1 MSKTAGKTTV
11 NADDSRVNVLIRL
24 VGVIFV
30 VLGLGMTYETFVQAG
45 ASTQVLQPPVVPVLY
60 LCSMMLVIGGF
71 AALVTKYKA
80 STPPKA

>member
-24 VGVIFV
+24 VGVIFF
-30 VLGLGMTYETFVQAG
+30 VLGIGMTYETFVQTGTA
-45 ASTQVLQPPVVPVLY
+45 ALQPPLVPVLY
-60 LCSMMLVIGGF
+60 LASLMLTIAG
-71 AALVTKYKA
+71 LVAIVSKYKA